1 LAVPEESK
9 GKDSER
15 DATRTEIEV
24 LILIAGLILT
34 PIFYLWAI
42 AVLNVQELALPIWQE
57 YLTSQ
62 LGTDYG
68 FTGAVSMYFTPFGL
82 LKALPIDIL
91 LWLYDA
97 LIILSTISI
106 LLFGFGMIAI
116 ERDEVKRVRILVR
129 KGRSFLAAALM
140 LIIFFAIEHMLRFT
154 LFPFRLLLG
163 WYDTWIMIIIAFLA
177 TIVIQK
183 LLGKYVREVLGHKIM

>member
-1 LAVPEESK
+1 MAVPEESK

-177 TIVIQK
+177 TIAIQK
-183 LLGKYVREVLGHKIM
+183 LLVKYVREVLGHKIM

>member
-15 DATRTEIEV
+15 DAARTEIEV

-34 PIFYLWAI
+34 PIFYLWSI

-62 LGTDYG
+62 LGSDYG
-68 FTGAVSMYFTPFGL
+68 FTGAASMYFTPFGL

-97 LIILSTISI
+97 LIILSTIAI
-106 LLFGFGMIAI
+106 VLFGFALIAV
-116 ERDEVKRVRILVR
+116 ERDDVKRVRILVH
-129 KGRSFLAAALM
+129 KGRSFLTAALM

-163 WYDTWIMIIIAFLA
+163 WYDTWTMFVVAFLA
-177 TIVIQK
+177 TIAIQK
-183 LLGKYVREVLGHKIM
+183 LLGKYVAEVLGHKVL